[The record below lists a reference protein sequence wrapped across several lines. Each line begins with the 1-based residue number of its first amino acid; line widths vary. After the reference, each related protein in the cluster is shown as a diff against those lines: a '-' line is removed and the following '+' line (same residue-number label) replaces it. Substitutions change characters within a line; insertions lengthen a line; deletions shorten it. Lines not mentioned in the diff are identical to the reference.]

1 MPLFNAGKDSFEKDL
16 AASYE
21 ALQQQRGTLLAAAV
35 DVQLALRQ
43 LAALEARR
51 LAAKRGAQDPS
62 LETLGDRVDALL
74 ARANALAVE
83 RDIAAIRTP
92 PVTKAG
98 TLIHGR
104 ITDADLRSAGRVTV
118 RLVDE
123 KGKEVAGAP
132 AVEVDDAGYYA
143 LSLPQETVAALG
155 ATRLSIV
162 LESGGDRLAPAAA
175 RPFVVAPGATILQEA
190 ALGAAELEKLKLR
203 LPPGDA
209 PAPDKRPDKPP
220 TRPKGP
226 RRAPR

>member
-1 MPLFNAGKDSFEKDL
+1 MPLFNAGKDSFQNDL

-51 LAAKRGAQDPS
+51 LESKRGAKDPG
-62 LETLGDRVDALL
+62 LATLGDRVDALL

-83 RDIAAIRTP
+83 RDIAGIRTP

-132 AVEVDDAGYYA
+132 AVEVDDTGYYA
-143 LSLPQETVAALG
+143 LSLPPETVAALG
-155 ATRLSIV
+155 GTRLSIL